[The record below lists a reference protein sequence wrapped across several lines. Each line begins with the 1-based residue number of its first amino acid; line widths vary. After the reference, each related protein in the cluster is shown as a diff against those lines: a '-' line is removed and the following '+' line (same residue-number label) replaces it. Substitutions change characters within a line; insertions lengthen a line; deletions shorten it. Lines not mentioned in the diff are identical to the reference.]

1 MHHISKFTKV
11 CCRGREE
18 AGALGFETH
27 SESWMLAALLN
38 LTKHGNNR
46 GNLTIVVLSN
56 HLCQYICFKN
66 LTTFK
71 KHKTLEGNAFKIF
84 AI

>member
-11 CCRGREE
+11 CCREREE
-18 AGALGFETH
+18 AGALGFGTG
-27 SESWMLAALLN
+27 SESWMLPALLN
-38 LTKHGNNR
+38 LSKHGNNR

-56 HLCQYICFKN
+56 HLCQYRYFKD
-66 LTTFK
+66 LMTFK

>member
-11 CCRGREE
+11 CCREREE
-18 AGALGFETH
+18 AGALG
-27 SESWMLAALLN
+27 SESWMLPALLN
-38 LTKHGNNR
+38 LSKHGSNR

-56 HLCQYICFKN
+56 HLCQYRYFKD
-66 LTTFK
+66 LMTLK